1 MNTENLKIG
10 DLLEAI
16 DVCEMS
22 ESKEHALIVGKQYPI
37 KELDCKYITITSEVY
52 KEHTFPLFEV
62 KEFFKLADIAKSMQ
76 DPKTMTI
83 KEKTKLLK
91 ALAKVVK
98 ATEKNNGYDG
108 VYDLRFQAT
117 KKIQEILETI
127 NVD

>member
-1 MNTENLKIG
+1 MNTENLKVG

-37 KELDCKYITITSEVY
+37 KEVDCKQITITSEVY

-62 KEFFKLADIAKSMQ
+62 NEFFKLVANPMQ
-76 DPKTMTI
+76 EPKEMTI

-91 ALAKVVK
+91 ILHKISKQNAIYDFVNTEQKSLAN
-98 ATEKNNGYDG
+98 E
-108 VYDLRFQAT
+108 
-117 KKIQEILETI
+117 KIQEILKTI
-127 NVD
+127 

>member
-16 DVCEMS
+16 DVCEMGLTMTQTLTIG
-22 ESKEHALIVGKQYPI
+22 KLYHINDIYNGAVGIIDDQGDYHDFI
-37 KELDCKYITITSEVY
+37 FEELLK
-52 KEHTFPLFEV
+52 
-62 KEFFKLADIAKSMQ
+62 FFKIPTTIQ

-98 ATEKNNGYDG
+98 ATEKNSISDG
-108 VYDLRFQAT
+108 TYSSREKANE
-117 KKIQEILETI
+117 KIQEILKTI